1 MKEGQVQ
8 TGSTQVIR
16 QSDYR
21 PPSHCITDLKL
32 DFALGLDETWLVSE
46 FGFEPL
52 GHGDTQTDQA
62 QSLVLA
68 GDGLC
73 FEGAW
78 LNGEPL
84 AADAYQVSPDR
95 FCLMNATAGRLR
107 LRTRLKPSANT
118 ELMGLY
124 ASRGGLY
131 TQCESEGFRR
141 MTYFL
146 DRPDVMTVYTVTLRA
161 PAAQFPVLLSNGN
174 LVEECEENGTRICV
188 WQDPFPKPSYLFA
201 LVAAD
206 LQYREAYVKSRS
218 GAQKRLQVYT
228 RAQDLGRADFALESL
243 KHSVAWDEQRFGL
256 ELDLERFMIVA
267 VPDFNS
273 GAMENKGLNLFNTK
287 YVLADPDTAT
297 DKDYELVEA
306 VIGHEY
312 FHNWTGNRITC
323 RDWFQLT
330 LKEGL
335 TVFRDQEFTADRLA
349 EGLSP
354 EQAASARAIKRI
366 EDVRTLRTHQFP
378 EDAGPMAHPIRPLQ
392 YQEIRNFYT
401 ATVYEKGAEV
411 IRMLQTLL
419 GQEGFRKGM
428 DLYVERHDGRAATCE
443 DFVSSILDANDRPEL
458 FEPFMRWYSAAGT
471 PRVHVRTHWDSLQGR
486 LTLTLSQSLAASQQ
500 PLVIPIRAGVLTEQG
515 EQLLDDQ
522 VIVLTDEEQSF
533 RFDLPSQR
541 GKAEPIASLLRGFS
555 APVQLV
561 HSLNAKAL
569 QTLAAYDADAFNRW
583 EACQRL
589 MLAQSMPEA
598 TSAEDREGLMQTL
611 AGLASDATLSDGFKL
626 LCLTPPSEAL
636 VSEHWSL
643 EGHAIDPSAIRRRL
657 EALKLAMAI
666 ALEASME
673 PLDDGMDTPEPAETY
688 QPSGPAAGRRALEHL
703 AQSLLTLLRPTP
715 DRAQQLL
722 DRYLAATNMTRRM
735 ACLAGLVSLQGIADK
750 PCQTALDNFLNR
762 YRDNDLA
769 LDKWFTAQVATIRL
783 HDTEGLDLIATVQE
797 LLNHPLYDLV
807 SPNRIRSLL
816 GPFFMQVSPGFHR
829 SDGAGYDLWREQLAR
844 LANRNSQLAS
854 RLARSLDRWQAFE
867 PQRRLAMHRA
877 IQSLAE
883 TPGLPADLAEV
894 CGRFLADVT
903 ESSR

>member
-1 MKEGQVQ
+1 MKEGQV
-8 TGSTQVIR
+8 SASPSSVIR

-21 PPSHCITDLKL
+21 PPSHRITDLKL
-32 DFALGLDETWLVSE
+32 DFELGLDETWLTSD

-52 GHGDTQTDQA
+52 PGPSNQGSTDLLL
-62 QSLVLA
+62 S

-73 FEGAW
+73 LEGAW
-78 LNGEPL
+78 LNDQPL
-84 AADAYQVSPDR
+84 AADAFQVSPEA
-95 FCLMNATAGRLR
+95 FCLKNAGEGRLR
-107 LRTRLKPSANT
+107 IRTRLQPSANT

-161 PAAQFPVLLSNGN
+161 PAGLFPVLLSNGN
-174 LVEECEENGTRICV
+174 LVKEYEENGQRISV
-188 WQDPFPKPSYLFA
+188 WHDPFPKPSYLFA

-206 LQYREAYVKSRS
+206 LQCLEAFVTSLS
-218 GAQKRLQVYT
+218 GARKQLQVYT
-228 RAQDLGRADFALESL
+228 RPQDLCRAEFALQSL
-243 KHSVAWDEQRFGL
+243 KHSVAWDERRFGL

-428 DLYVERHDGRAATCE
+428 ALYVERHDGRAATCE
-443 DFVSSILDANDRPEL
+443 DFVSSILDANSRSEL

-471 PRVHVRTHWDSLQGR
+471 PRVGVRSDWDAQQAR
-486 LTLTLSQSLAASQQ
+486 LTLTLTQSLQAAHQ
-500 PLVIPIRAGVLTEQG
+500 PLVIPVRMGLLSEEG
-515 EQLLDDQ
+515 EQLLGDQ
-522 VIVLTDEEQSF
+522 VLLLTEPEQSF
-533 RFDLPSQR
+533 VFDLPAHK

-555 APVQLV
+555 APVQLEQG
-561 HSLNAKAL
+561 LGAKAL
-569 QTLAAYDADAFNRW
+569 QTLAAHDTDAFNRW

-589 MLAQSMPEA
+589 MLAQLMPDA
-598 TSAEDREGLMQTL
+598 TDAEDREGLIQTL
-611 AGLASDATLSDGFKL
+611 WRLAADQALSDGFKL

-636 VSEHWSL
+636 VAEHWSS

-657 EALKLAMAI
+657 EALRLAMAL
-666 ALEASME
+666 ALESVMK
-673 PLDDGMDTPEPAETY
+673 PLDTLVDEPEQAEHY
-688 QPSGPAAGRRALEHL
+688 QPSGPAAGRRALQHL
-703 AQSLLTLLRPTP
+703 AQSLVTLLSPSL
-715 DRAQQLL
+715 DRAEQLL
-722 DRYLAATNMTRRM
+722 KRYLAATNMTRRM
-735 ACLAGLVSLQGIADK
+735 ACLSGLVSLQGIAPQ
-750 PCQTALDNFLNR
+750 PCQAALDDFLKH
-762 YRDNDLA
+762 YHDNDLA
-769 LDKWFTAQVATIRL
+769 LDKWFTVQVATVRL
-783 HDTEGLDLIATVQE
+783 HDTEGLDLLATVQS
-797 LLNHPLYDLV
+797 LLHHPRYDLG

-829 SDGAGYDLWREQLAR
+829 SDGAGYVLWREQLAS
-844 LANRNSQLAS
+844 LASRNSQLAS

-867 PQRRLAMHRA
+867 PQRRLAMRKA
-877 IQSLAE
+877 IELLAE
-883 TPGLPADLAEV
+883 SPGLPADLAEV

>member
-1 MKEGQVQ
+1 MKEGQA
-8 TGSTQVIR
+8 STRTPSVIR

-21 PPSHCITDLKL
+21 PPSHRITDLKL
-32 DFALGLDETWLVSE
+32 DFELGLEQTWLTSD

-52 GHGDTQTDQA
+52 ESGSAQGLTD
-62 QSLVLA
+62 LLLA

-78 LNGEPL
+78 LNGQPL
-84 AADAYQVSPDR
+84 AAKAFEVSPES
-95 FCLMNATAGRLR
+95 FWLKKAGKGRLR
-107 LRTRLKPSANT
+107 IRTRIQPSANT

-146 DRPDVMTVYTVTLRA
+146 DRPDVMTVYTVALRA
-161 PAAQFPVLLSNGN
+161 PVGSFPVLLSNGN
-174 LVEECEENGTRICV
+174 LVKEYEENGQRVSV
-188 WQDPFPKPSYLFA
+188 WHDPFPKPSYLFA

-206 LQYREAYVKSRS
+206 LQCLETFVTSMS
-218 GAQKRLQVYT
+218 GTRKQLQVYT
-228 RAQDLGRADFALESL
+228 RPQDLCRAEFALESL
-243 KHSVAWDEQRFGL
+243 KHSVAWDEKRFGL

-287 YVLADPDTAT
+287 YVLADPNTAT

-312 FHNWTGNRITC
+312 FHNWTGNRVTC

-419 GQEGFRKGM
+419 GQEGFCKGM
-428 DLYVERHDGRAATCE
+428 TLYVERHDGRAATCE
-443 DFVSSILDANDRPEL
+443 DFVSSILDANQKSDL

-471 PRVHVRTHWDSLQGR
+471 PRVQVQRSWDSEQGR
-486 LTLTLSQSLAASQQ
+486 LTIRLSQYLQAGQQ
-500 PLVIPIRAGVLTEQG
+500 PLVIPVSTG
-515 EQLLDDQ
+515 LLSEEGNPLSDDQ
-522 VIVLTDEEQSF
+522 VLLLTEPEQDF
-533 RFDLPSQR
+533 VFDLPAHK
-541 GKAEPIASLLRGFS
+541 GKAEPIASLVRGFS
-555 APVQLV
+555 APVQLEQG
-561 HSLNAKAL
+561 LTAKAL
-569 QTLAAYDADAFNRW
+569 QCLATYDTDAFNRW
-583 EACQRL
+583 EACQQL
-589 MLAQSMPEA
+589 MLAQLMPDV
-598 TSAEDREGLMQTL
+598 TPAEEREGLMQTL
-611 AGLASDATLSDGFKL
+611 LRLTKDEGLSDGFKL
-626 LCLTPPSEAL
+626 LCLTSPSEAL
-636 VSEHWSL
+636 VAEHWSSQ
-643 EGHAIDPSAIRRRL
+643 GCGIDPSAIRRRL
-657 EALKLAMAI
+657 EALRLAMAL
-666 ALEASME
+666 ALESVVK
-673 PLDDGMDTPEPAETY
+673 PLDAQVDEPEFLEHY
-688 QPSGPAAGRRALEHL
+688 QPSGPAAGRRAFQHL
-703 AQSLLTLLRPTP
+703 AQSLVTLLSPSKA
-715 DRAQQLL
+715 RAEQLL
-722 DRYLAATNMTRRM
+722 KRYLSATNMTRRM
-735 ACLAGLVSLQGIADK
+735 ACLSGLVSLQGIAASD
-750 PCQTALDNFLNR
+750 CQTALDHFLER
-762 YRDNDLA
+762 YKDNDLA
-769 LDKWFTAQVATIRL
+769 LDKWFTVQVATVRL
-783 HDTEGLDLIATVQE
+783 HDTEGLDLLATVQS
-797 LLNHPLYDLV
+797 LLHHPLYDQG

-829 SDGAGYDLWREQLAR
+829 LDGAGYTLWRELLAS
-844 LANRNSQLAS
+844 LAARNSQLAS

-867 PQRRLAMHRA
+867 PQRRRAMREA
-877 IQSLAE
+877 IEILAE

>member
-1 MKEGQVQ
+1 MKEGQA
-8 TGSTQVIR
+8 STSTPSVVR

-21 PPSHCITDLKL
+21 PPSHRITDLKL
-32 DFALGLDETWLVSE
+32 DFELGLEQTWLTSD

-52 GHGDTQTDQA
+52 ESGSAQGLTD
-62 QSLVLA
+62 LILA

-78 LNGEPL
+78 LNGQPL
-84 AADAYQVSPDR
+84 AERAFEVSPES
-95 FCLMNATAGRLR
+95 FWLKKAGKGRLR
-107 LRTRLKPSANT
+107 IRTRIQPSANT

-146 DRPDVMTVYTVTLRA
+146 DRPDVMTVYTVALRA
-161 PAAQFPVLLSNGN
+161 PVGSFPVLLSNGN
-174 LVEECEENGTRICV
+174 LVKEYEENGQRVSV
-188 WQDPFPKPSYLFA
+188 WHDPFPKPSYLFA

-206 LQYREAYVKSRS
+206 LQCLETFVTSMS
-218 GAQKRLQVYT
+218 GTRKQLQVYT
-228 RAQDLGRADFALESL
+228 RPQDLCRAEFALESL
-243 KHSVAWDEQRFGL
+243 KHSVAWDEKRFGL

-349 EGLSP
+349 EGLNP

-419 GQEGFRKGM
+419 GQEGFCKGM
-428 DLYVERHDGRAATCE
+428 MLYVERHDGRAATCE
-443 DFVSSILDANDRPEL
+443 DFVSSILDANQKSDL

-471 PRVHVRTHWDSLQGR
+471 PRVQVQRSWDSEQGR
-486 LTLTLSQSLAASQQ
+486 LTIRLSQSLRAGQQ
-500 PLVIPIRAGVLTEQG
+500 PLVIPVSTGLLSEEGNPLSEDQVLLLTEP
-515 EQLLDDQ
+515 EQDF
-522 VIVLTDEEQSF
+522 V
-533 RFDLPSQR
+533 FDLSAR
-541 GKAEPIASLLRGFS
+541 KGKAAPTVSLLRGFS
-555 APVQLV
+555 APVQLEQG
-561 HSLNAKAL
+561 LTAKAL
-569 QTLAAYDADAFNRW
+569 QSLAAYDTDAFNRW

-589 MLAQSMPEA
+589 MLAQLMPNA
-598 TSAEDREGLMQTL
+598 TNAEERDGLMQTL
-611 AGLASDATLSDGFKL
+611 LRIAKDEVLSDGFKL

-636 VSEHWSL
+636 VAEHWSSQ
-643 EGHAIDPSAIRRRL
+643 GYGIDPSAIRGRL
-657 EALKLAMAI
+657 EASRLAMALS
-666 ALEASME
+666 LELVMK
-673 PLDDGMDTPEPAETY
+673 PLDAQVDEPELLEHY
-688 QPSGPAAGRRALEHL
+688 QPLGPAAGRRALQHL
-703 AQSLLTLLRPTP
+703 AQSLVTLLSPSQA
-715 DRAQQLL
+715 RAEQLL
-722 DRYLAATNMTRRM
+722 KRYLSATNMTRRM
-735 ACLAGLVSLQGIADK
+735 ACLSGLVSLQGIAASD
-750 PCQTALDNFLNR
+750 CQTALDHFLER
-762 YRDNDLA
+762 YKDNDLA
-769 LDKWFTAQVATIRL
+769 LDKWFTVQVATVRL
-783 HDTEGLDLIATVQE
+783 HDTEGLDLLATVQS
-797 LLNHPLYDLV
+797 LLHHPLYDQG

-829 SDGAGYDLWREQLAR
+829 LDGSGYTVWRELLAS
-844 LANRNSQLAS
+844 LAPRNSQLAS

-867 PQRRLAMHRA
+867 PQRRRAMREA
-877 IQSLAE
+877 IEILAE

>member
-1 MKEGQVQ
+1 MKEGQAG
-8 TGSTQVIR
+8 TPSAQVIR

-21 PPSHCITDLKL
+21 PPSHRITDLQL
-32 DFALGLDETWLVSE
+32 EFELGLEETWLTSD

-52 GHGDTQTDQA
+52 LASSQDGPTD
-62 QSLVLA
+62 LLLA

-73 FEGAW
+73 FEAAW
-78 LNGEPL
+78 LNDQPL
-84 AADAYQVSPDR
+84 AADAFQVSPEA
-95 FCLMNATAGRLR
+95 FCLKNASTGRLR
-107 LRTRLKPSANT
+107 IRTRLQPSANT

-161 PAAQFPVLLSNGN
+161 PVGQFPVLLSNGN
-174 LVEECEENGTRICV
+174 LVKEYEDNGQRVSV
-188 WQDPFPKPSYLFA
+188 WHDPFPKPSYLFA

-206 LQYREAYVKSRS
+206 LQCLEAFVTSLS
-218 GAQKRLQVYT
+218 GARKQLQVYT
-228 RAQDLGRADFALESL
+228 RPQDLCRAEFALESL

-411 IRMLQTLL
+411 IRMLQTLF
-419 GQEGFRKGM
+419 GREGFRKGM
-428 DLYVERHDGRAATCE
+428 ALYVKRHDGRAATCE
-443 DFVSSILDANDRPEL
+443 DFVSSILDANKRPEL
-458 FEPFMRWYSAAGT
+458 FEPFMRWYSVAGT
-471 PRVHVRTHWDSLQGR
+471 PGVGVKSHWDAGQAR
-486 LTLTLSQSLAASQQ
+486 LTLTLTQALQAGQP
-500 PLVIPIRAGVLTEQG
+500 PLVIPIRTGLLSEEGRQLLEDQVLLLTEP
-515 EQLLDDQ
+515 EQFF
-522 VIVLTDEEQSF
+522 V
-533 RFDLPSQR
+533 FDLPSHK
-541 GKAEPIASLLRGFS
+541 GKSEPIASLLRGFS
-555 APVQLV
+555 APVQLGQGL
-561 HSLNAKAL
+561 SAKAL
-569 QTLAAYDADAFNRW
+569 QSLAAHDTDAFNRW

-589 MLAQSMPEA
+589 MLAQLMPDA
-598 TSAEDREGLMQTL
+598 TTAEEREGLMQTL
-611 AGLASDATLSDGFKL
+611 LRLADDPALSDGFKL

-636 VSEHWSL
+636 VAEHWCS

-657 EALKLAMAI
+657 EALRLAMAL
-666 ALEASME
+666 ALEPVIK
-673 PLDDGMDTPEPAETY
+673 PLDAQVDTTERAEHY
-688 QPSGPAAGRRALEHL
+688 RPSGPAAGRRAFQHL
-703 AQSLLTLLRPTP
+703 AQSLLTLLSPTQ
-715 DRAQQLL
+715 DRAEQLL
-722 DRYLAATNMTRRM
+722 KRYFAATNMTRRM
-735 ACLAGLVSLQGIADK
+735 ACLSGLVSLEGIATQA
-750 PCQTALDNFLNR
+750 CQKALDDFLER
-762 YRDNDLA
+762 YKDNDLA
-769 LDKWFTAQVATIRL
+769 LDKWFSVQVATVRL
-783 HDTEGLDLIATVQE
+783 HDTEGLDLLTTVRG
-797 LLNHPLYDLV
+797 LLDHPRYDLG
-807 SPNRIRSLL
+807 SPNRIRSVL

-829 SDGAGYDLWREQLAR
+829 GDGAGYQLWCDQLAR
-844 LANRNSQLAS
+844 LASRNSQLAS

-867 PQRRLAMHRA
+867 PQRRLAMRKA
-877 IQSLAE
+877 IEALSE